1 MTLLLA
7 IAVIAAAG
15 VALPPILIR
24 RGRDRLAAEIL
35 ARPGAKPALL
45 TPADRCAGRFR
56 RVPGVAGLDR
66 ESITFESRLE
76 STTVIPLSR
85 VKRVSSGNRMASGRR
100 LLRAEVLTLL
110 DMDGRTL
117 ELLMPRASVYQWR
130 QHLGAW
136 AARRKAADPARTEAP
151 GSPPAAANP

>member
-1 MTLLLA
+1 MTLLIA
-7 IAVIAAAG
+7 IAVLAAIGA
-15 VALPPILIR
+15 VPPILIR
-24 RGRDRLAAEIL
+24 RGRDRLAAEVL
-35 ARPGAKPALL
+35 ARAGPKPALL

-56 RVPGVAGLDR
+56 RVPGVAGMDR
-66 ESITFESRLE
+66 ETITFESRLE
-76 STTVIPLSR
+76 APTVIPLSR
-85 VKRVSSGNRMASGRR
+85 VRRVSSGNRMASGRR

-136 AARRKAADPARTEAP
+136 AARRKAGGPAATEDPG
-151 GSPPAAANP
+151 GSPAASDP

>member
-1 MTLLLA
+1 MTLLFA
-7 IAVIAAAG
+7 IAALTAVGAA
-15 VALPPILIR
+15 VPPLLIR
-24 RGRDRLAAEIL
+24 RGRNRLAAEIL
-35 ARPGAKPALL
+35 AREGSPPSLL

-66 ESITFESRLE
+66 RAITFESRLE
-76 STTVIPLSR
+76 EPTTIPLSR
-85 VKRVSSGNRMASGRR
+85 LRRVSSGNRMASGRR

-110 DMDGRTL
+110 DTEGRTL

-136 AARRKAADPARTEAP
+136 AARQKGAATGAGEPGGPSSAPAP
-151 GSPPAAANP
+151 